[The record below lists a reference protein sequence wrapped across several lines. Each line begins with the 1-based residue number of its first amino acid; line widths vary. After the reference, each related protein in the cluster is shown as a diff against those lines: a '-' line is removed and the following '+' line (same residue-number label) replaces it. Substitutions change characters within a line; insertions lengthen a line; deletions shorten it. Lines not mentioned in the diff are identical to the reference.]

1 MRTGGRSDAG
11 TMSSPAPP
19 QNYSAPVPVL
29 RPFPRH
35 VVVQIGMGAAI
46 CLGLTVIWAAV
57 GKYGT
62 FWPRWVY
69 FGIAVALWLQIALR
83 EAWGRPRGRDRR
95 LAVHA
100 ALDAVVMPLVI
111 VVWALAGFGYFWPVF
126 PVTSLGIVFA
136 LHALLEYQRPDNRE
150 RELTSRID
158 TLTRTRRGALDTQA
172 AELRRIERDLHDG
185 AQARLV
191 SLGMSLGLAE
201 KLLATDPEGAARL
214 LAEARTSTLSALDDL
229 RTVMQAIHPSVLA
242 DRGLPGAIEALA
254 LDVSVPVD
262 VHYDVVGTAPP
273 PIESAMYFAIA
284 ECLANVVKHS
294 HARHASVRVEYR
306 AGTLVATVA
315 DDGNGGARIGAGS
328 GLAGIASR
336 LEAFD
341 GNVTLRSPSGGP
353 TIVTMEVPCELSSER
368 T

>member
-1 MRTGGRSDAG
+1 
-11 TMSSPAPP
+11 MSSPAPR
-19 QNYSAPVPVL
+19 QNYSASVTVF
-29 RPFPRH
+29 RPLPRH
-35 VVVQIGMGAAI
+35 LVVQLGMGVAI
-46 CLGLTVIWAAV
+46 CLGMVVIWAAV
-57 GKYGT
+57 GSYGY
-62 FWPRWVY
+62 FWPRWVF
-69 FGIAVALWLQIALR
+69 FGIGVVLWTQIVLR
-83 EAWGRPRGRDRR
+83 EARGRPVGRDRR
-95 LAVHA
+95 LAVHGA
-100 ALDAVVMPLVI
+100 IDAIVMPLQI
-111 VVWALAGFGYFWPVF
+111 VVWAFAGFGYFWPVF
-126 PVTSLGIVFA
+126 PITALGIVFA
-136 LHALLEYQRPDNRE
+136 LHAMLEYRRPDNRE

-201 KLLATDPEGAARL
+201 KLLATDPDAAARL
-214 LAEARTSTLSALDDL
+214 LAEARSSTLSALDDL

-262 VHYDVVGTAPP
+262 VTYDVPGAAPP

-294 HARHASVRVEYR
+294 HARRVTVRVEHR
-306 AGTLVATVA
+306 AGTLVAPVA
-315 DDGNGGARIGAGS
+315 DDGIGGARIGAGS

-341 GNVTLRSPSGGP
+341 GNVALRSPPGGP
-353 TIVTMEVPCELSSER
+353 TTVTMEVPCELSSER